1 MASLVFA
8 SCNGDYDDWATPQKN
23 GPEAAITLPG
33 YTATA
38 AADVNLANPGENV
51 KVFNLSE
58 AALPAGTTLDKTRIT
73 ITPTDPSATDVQPQT
88 LDANNDG
95 TIDSTALQNAVV
107 KAYGKRPS
115 ARSFKAHVYSNVN
128 ISEQRMLVDAGEINI
143 NVTPKAPF
151 ISAAY
156 YFIGNVNDWST
167 DVNVLANYKFAH
179 SGQDVYEDP
188 IFTFTVTTT
197 KADQY
202 WKIIP
207 QENIDANN
215 VWANGVLGPVED
227 GSIAAQG
234 TLVTT
239 NPQAGKIAEAGTYVI
254 TLNMLDYSYSIVKA
268 DSYYMVGGVY
278 GWNAD
283 AAAKLAFYTDG
294 GSKISMT
301 TQWTGD
307 GNLKIWSRNDLNNWD
322 VAWGTAKNG
331 DNSEA
336 GELINSKAQ
345 AFVCPEKGAF
355 YTLDIDMA
363 TKTYTW
369 TKLENQAPDSYEH
382 VSIMGSFNDWKG
394 DVDME
399 QTAPHNWYLRQKFT
413 GETEMKFRANHDWA
427 TSWGGLKAQV
437 ANIIYPA
444 EINGDNVKNIAAGT
458 YDIYFNDI
466 TGKFM
471 LIAID

>member
-1 MASLVFA
+1 
-8 SCNGDYDDWATPQKN
+8 
-23 GPEAAITLPG
+23 
-33 YTATA
+33 
-38 AADVNLANPGENV
+38 
-51 KVFNLSE
+51 
-58 AALPAGTTLDKTRIT
+58 
-73 ITPTDPSATDVQPQT
+73 
-88 LDANNDG
+88 
-95 TIDSTALQNAVV
+95 
-107 KAYGKRPS
+107 
-115 ARSFKAHVYSNVN
+115 
-128 ISEQRMLVDAGEINI
+128 
-143 NVTPKAPF
+143 
-151 ISAAY
+151 
-156 YFIGNVNDWST
+156 
-167 DVNVLANYKFAH
+167 
-179 SGQDVYEDP
+179 
-188 IFTFTVTTT
+188 
-197 KADQY
+197 
-202 WKIIP
+202 
-207 QENIDANN
+207 
-215 VWANGVLGPVED
+215 
-227 GSIAAQG
+227 
-234 TLVTT
+234 
-239 NPQAGKIAEAGTYVI
+239 
-254 TLNMLDYSYSIVKA
+254 MLDYSYSIVKA

-283 AAAKLAFYTDG
+283 AAAKLAFFTDG

-322 VAWGTAKNG
+322 VAWGTAKDG

-399 QTAPHNWYLRQKFT
+399 QTAPHNWYVRKEFKEKF
-413 GETEMKFRANHDWA
+413 EMKFRANHDWV
-427 TSWGGLKAQV
+427 TSWGGVKAQL

-444 EINGDNVKNIAAGT
+444 EVNGDNLKDIPAGT

-471 LIAID
+471 IVTVK

>member
-8 SCNGDYDDWATPQKN
+8 SCNGDYDDWATPQQN

-88 LDANNDG
+88 IDANNDG
-95 TIDSTALQNAVV
+95 TVDSTALQNAVV

-115 ARSFKAHVYSNVN
+115 ARAFKAHVYSNVN

-151 ISAAY
+151 ISTAY
-156 YFIGNVNDWST
+156 YFIGNVNDWSE

-207 QENIDANN
+207 QENIDANKI
-215 VWANGVLGPVED
+215 WANGVLGPVEN

-239 NPQAGKIAEAGTYVI
+239 NPQAGKIAEAGT
-254 TLNMLDYSYSIVKA
+254 
-268 DSYYMVGGVY
+268 
-278 GWNAD
+278 
-283 AAAKLAFYTDG
+283 
-294 GSKISMT
+294 
-301 TQWTGD
+301 
-307 GNLKIWSRNDLNNWD
+307 
-322 VAWGTAKNG
+322 
-331 DNSEA
+331 
-336 GELINSKAQ
+336 
-345 AFVCPEKGAF
+345 
-355 YTLDIDMA
+355 
-363 TKTYTW
+363 
-369 TKLENQAPDSYEH
+369 
-382 VSIMGSFNDWKG
+382 
-394 DVDME
+394 
-399 QTAPHNWYLRQKFT
+399 
-413 GETEMKFRANHDWA
+413 
-427 TSWGGLKAQV
+427 
-437 ANIIYPA
+437 
-444 EINGDNVKNIAAGT
+444 
-458 YDIYFNDI
+458 
-466 TGKFM
+466 
-471 LIAID
+471 